1 MARDKGTVPYM
12 DFGTVEVKIRDRN
25 DNEPFFKTV
34 SETKLGM
41 VKNCDFTFSAQ
52 STLNRFYTNLEDKIR
67 SLMCIAFEGLTF
79 FLLVSK
85 NYGPFKLKENQV
97 PYATV
102 GKVYAEDQDV
112 GKNAEITY
120 SVVGENVALE

>member
-12 DFGTVEVKIRDRN
+12 DFGTVEVNIRDRN

-52 STLNRFYTNLEDKIR
+52 STLNLFYTNLEDKIR

-79 FLLVSK
+79 FYLFPRIMDRSS
-85 NYGPFKLKENQV
+85 LKK
-97 PYATV
+97 T
-102 GKVYAEDQDV
+102 K
-112 GKNAEITY
+112 
-120 SVVGENVALE
+120 SRM

>member
-1 MARDKGTVPYM
+1 MYSFLRTY
-12 DFGTVEVKIRDRN
+12 
-25 DNEPFFKTV
+25 
-34 SETKLGM
+34 
-41 VKNCDFTFSAQ
+41 
-52 STLNRFYTNLEDKIR
+52 
-67 SLMCIAFEGLTF
+67 F

-97 PYATV
+97 PYVTV

-120 SVVGENVALE
+120 SVIGENVALE